1 MIEAVFD
8 DDDGFNANI
17 LDFVMTNLD
26 DIKTITAQFI
36 VLIILKWFY
45 LCSLASVVC
54 CKEHLVDIKHQP
66 LTNLVRPLYIC

>member
-8 DDDGFNANI
+8 DDDGLNANI

-45 LCSLASVVC
+45 LRGLASVFVARSIAWWI
-54 CKEHLVDIKHQP
+54 LSTS
-66 LTNLVRPLYIC
+66 L